1 MMSASSHLVPP
12 LVNPTSGVPSPIDSQ
27 PAHESQG
34 LHPSPSPSPPSEP
47 LLLIPATADEAT
59 RRSAASNVR
68 ARDLKLLCE
77 HYFGVQAA
85 RPLTSKARMED
96 ALIEHGVPI
105 PTREYAEHHWK
116 TIHTQHLVAEHKHEE
131 DREQH
136 LAVDM
141 DDGDGTPSVDS
152 TGLEQRMQHMFQLG
166 LAEMRKEMGAVVKKA
181 FKTHTAH
188 VRIAD
193 PPMQHALT
201 SARSLQ
207 STLQAL
213 PTAPSTP
220 SKRAGHYPAEN
231 VRQAARDAGAGVDS
245 RSPQALRPSRGP
257 LHSVHSILHS
267 SIPVVDSGDDSP
279 GEKEDSDSA
288 SDASVPSRRIAA
300 DTDALVHVYVCD
312 EFLRAHPPGTL
323 PSYVD
328 RHNFKQDRNRRECAA
343 VGNFI
348 ELVRTG
354 TSRRKVLESLARRLM
369 GVMQGDETGNWNYC
383 DALDISA
390 HQRSAV
396 SYLSQGAM
404 SKLYKQARL
413 LEKVQQGSG
422 TSSRPS
428 KRRAHFGTGASA
440 TANNSTPLVK
450 PAATSTPGSSGR
462 GKK

>member
-1 MMSASSHLVPP
+1 
-12 LVNPTSGVPSPIDSQ
+12 
-27 PAHESQG
+27 
-34 LHPSPSPSPPSEP
+34 
-47 LLLIPATADEAT
+47 
-59 RRSAASNVR
+59 
-68 ARDLKLLCE
+68 
-77 HYFGVQAA
+77 
-85 RPLTSKARMED
+85 
-96 ALIEHGVPI
+96 
-105 PTREYAEHHWK
+105 
-116 TIHTQHLVAEHKHEE
+116 
-131 DREQH
+131 
-136 LAVDM
+136 M
-141 DDGDGTPSVDS
+141 DDGNGTPSVDS

-231 VRQAARDAGAGVDS
+231 VRQAARDA
-245 RSPQALRPSRGP
+245 
-257 LHSVHSILHS
+257 VHSILHS